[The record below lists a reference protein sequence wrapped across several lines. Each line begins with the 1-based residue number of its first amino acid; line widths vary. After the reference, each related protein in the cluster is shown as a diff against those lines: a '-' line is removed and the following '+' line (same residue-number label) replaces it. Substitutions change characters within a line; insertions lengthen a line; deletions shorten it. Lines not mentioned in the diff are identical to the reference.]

1 MTSTRTTRGYAL
13 VSVLWLVALLTAVTA
28 AYHAQARAEAQLL
41 ASTVRRAQ
49 AEALAEAA
57 IWIALQKHFVAR
69 MTAPNSA
76 GRVTR
81 DVPFS
86 DVNVAVTIADE
97 SGKINLNDAQPEL
110 LASVLAAR
118 STLDAA
124 ARTAIVDAIL
134 DWRDIDSTRRPAGAE
149 DADYASRKV
158 GHGAKDAPF
167 ATTDE
172 LLLVLGV
179 TPAVYRQLAPL
190 LTVFGNNTR
199 VNVDAAPP
207 EVLSALPTADG
218 GPAGARL
225 ATERFDQRF
234 VQTTGEDIYTATGTA
249 TVGTVTAH
257 VAATVRYARGDKRP
271 VQVLAWSTA
280 PSVSAAEEDAQHAP

>member
-1 MTSTRTTRGYAL
+1 MTSTRATRGYAL

-57 IWIALQKHFVAR
+57 IWIALRDHFVAR
-69 MTAPNSA
+69 ATGSA
-76 GRVTR
+76 SVGRVTR
-81 DVPFS
+81 DVAI
-86 DVNVAVTIADE
+86 DDTNVAVTIADE
-97 SGKINLNDAQPEL
+97 SGKINLNAAQPEL
-110 LASVLAAR
+110 LTSALAAR

-124 ARTAIVDAIL
+124 ACTAIVDAIL
-134 DWRDIDSTRRPAGAE
+134 DWRDIDSTRRPSGAE

-179 TPAVYRQLAPL
+179 TPAVYRQVAPL
-190 LTVFGNNTR
+190 LTVFGNSTR

-207 EVLSALPTADG
+207 EVLRALPTADG

-225 ATERFDQRF
+225 AADRFDQRF

-249 TVGTVTAH
+249 RVGTVTAN

>member
-1 MTSTRTTRGYAL
+1 
-13 VSVLWLVALLTAVTA
+13 VLWLVALLTAVTA

-41 ASTVRRAQ
+41 VATVRRAQ

-57 IWIALQKHFVAR
+57 LWIAVRDHFVAR
-69 MTAPNSA
+69 ATAPASV

-81 DVPFS
+81 DIAI
-86 DVNVAVTIADE
+86 DDTKVAVTIADE
-97 SGKINLNDAQPEL
+97 SGKINLNAAQPEL
-110 LASVLAAR
+110 LASALAAH
-118 STLDAA
+118 STLDVADRA
-124 ARTAIVDAIL
+124 AIVDAIL
-134 DWRDIDSTRRPAGAE
+134 DWRDIDSTRRPSGAE

-167 ATTDE
+167 ATADE

-179 TPAVYRQLAPL
+179 TPAIYRQLAPL

-207 EVLSALPTADG
+207 EVLLALPTADG
-218 GPAGARL
+218 SPAGARL
-225 ATERFDQRF
+225 APGRFDQRF

-249 TVGTVTAH
+249 TVGTVTAN

-280 PSVSAAEEDAQHAP
+280 PAVPPAEEDVRHAP